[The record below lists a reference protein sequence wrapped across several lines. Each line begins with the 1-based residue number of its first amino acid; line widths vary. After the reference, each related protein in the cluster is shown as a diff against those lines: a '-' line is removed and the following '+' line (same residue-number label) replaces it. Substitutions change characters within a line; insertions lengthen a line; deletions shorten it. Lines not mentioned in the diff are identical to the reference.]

1 MLTEVFI
8 PTETTVDADG
18 NVEESRLTL
27 AQVEAAPLEYGAVFN
42 VATSTEMKIIDAL
55 FPERTEFAVPVDD
68 ARNVDDI
75 VEAFRSKTN
84 VPDEIVEAIRIALA
98 VRVKRKVGELLVE
111 GWAYSCFVLHCPAS
125 AADVDPF
132 ITARRE
138 RYEGKPHIIAR
149 WGEALEDWGFMLRKA
164 AEKVRAKMRVRYT
177 EAAALLKSRAEAM
190 SALNPAD
197 QADAEIILD
206 STAPSSYSLGHVGKD

>member
-1 MLTEVFI
+1 MQTEVFI

-55 FPERTEFAVPVDD
+55 FPERTEFAVSDD

-75 VEAFRSKTN
+75 IEAFRSKTN
-84 VPDEIVEAIRIALA
+84 VPDEVVEAVRIALA

-111 GWAYSCFVLHCPAS
+111 GWAYSFFVLHCPAS

-138 RYEGKPHIIAR
+138 RYEGKPHIVAR
-149 WGEALEDWGFMLRKA
+149 WGEALEDWGVMLRRA

-190 SALNPAD
+190 STLNPAD
-197 QADAEIILD
+197 PADAEIILD